1 MKKLLG
7 VLLACALVVPAM
19 AGNIFNNVETY
30 GEVQT
35 IGVMAENATGD
46 NFRNTTNR
54 VLFGLGMDL
63 VEDVRSNLT
72 FGYSNYWD
80 NTEGSTL
87 DYYWN
92 NIYVAEANVVLSN
105 LFANWELKVGRQFYG
120 NEDSAVMYIGP
131 KHYIG
136 KANVVPGSIDAALLT
151 YNSDNLVGNI
161 IYGKLDEVNHTADK
175 DVSFMGLDGT
185 YNVNEN
191 LGVQAYLYDERDSD
205 NAGGENYHL
214 GLWGLKPTWQND
226 VMAFSA
232 EFAKNYA
239 NDVFGDNNVGW
250 MAKVDA
256 KMDMTVEAATI
267 TPRLTYYHAEKDF
280 MSYGNYNPGLFIP
293 EVVNPYYNYTR
304 SMPNTRVLNLGV
316 DFAFANLEKFAF
328 AVDYLALAGS
338 PSTNDAP
345 ALSCDNPHWI
355 GNEFDLTAKYNHN
368 EYVQLFAGA
377 GVLLNHNSFWSYKT
391 NTPYIANLGM
401 LIKF

>member
-1 MKKLLG
+1 MQMKKLLG

-80 NTEGSTL
+80 NTEGSSL

-136 KANVVPGSIDAALLT
+136 KANVVPPSIDAALLT

-161 IYGKLDEVNHTADK
+161 IYGKLEDNSLVADV
-175 DVSFMGLDGT
+175 DLSVLGFDGT

-191 LGVQAYLYDERDSD
+191 LGVQAYLYDVRDSD

-214 GLWGLKPTWQND
+214 GMWGVKPTWQND

-256 KMDMTVEAATI
+256 KMDMSVEAATL

-280 MSYGNYNPGLFIP
+280 MSYGNYNPGLFVP
-293 EVVNPYYNYTR
+293 EVINPYYNYTWG
-304 SMPNTRVLNLGV
+304 MPNSRVLNLGV

-328 AVDYLALAGS
+328 AVDYLALTAS
-338 PSTNDAP
+338 HDS
-345 ALSCDNPHWI
+345 DNPSWI